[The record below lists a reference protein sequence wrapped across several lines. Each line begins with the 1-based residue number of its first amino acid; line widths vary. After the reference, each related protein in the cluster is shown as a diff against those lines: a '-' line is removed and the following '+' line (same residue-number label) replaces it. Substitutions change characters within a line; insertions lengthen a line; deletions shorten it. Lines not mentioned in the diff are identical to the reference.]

1 MATRVDFLIGCTAS
15 GKGAVGLEVAR
26 QLGAEILSI
35 DSMKVYRRMDIGTAK
50 PSPERRAAVPHHL
63 LDVVEP
69 SEVFSVARFVEH
81 AGAAIDE
88 ITGRGRRVL
97 AVGGTAL
104 YLKGLIDGLFEGP
117 SADPEIRREIRA
129 RAEREGNEALH
140 AELAAV
146 DPESAARIHR
156 NDMRRI
162 ERALEVYR
170 LTGSPI
176 SALQTQWDCERTR
189 YDCHIVGLRRDKD
202 DHSRRSNAR
211 IKRMIEAG
219 LVDEVRGLL
228 AEPVPM
234 SDQARQALG
243 YAEIIDHLQGDVS
256 LTDAIEAIKIHTR
269 QFAKHQRTWFRR
281 FRQARW
287 VDLAE
292 DDAVDAAVL
301 RVREALE
308 RPEES
313 L

>member
-26 QLGAEILSI
+26 RLGAEILSL

-69 SEVFSVARFVEH
+69 SESFSVARFVAL
-81 AGAAIDE
+81 AGAAIDD
-88 ITGRGRRVL
+88 ITGRRKRVL

-104 YLKGLIDGLFEGP
+104 YLKGLIEGLFEGP
-117 SADPEIRREIRA
+117 SADQEIRRELRA
-129 RAEREGNEALH
+129 RADREGNEALH

-156 NDMRRI
+156 NDLRRL

-170 LTGSPI
+170 LTGTPI
-176 SALQTQWDCERTR
+176 SALQTQWDRERTK
-189 YDCHIVGLRRDKD
+189 YDCHVVGLRRDKD
-202 DHSRRSNAR
+202 DQNRRSNAR
-211 IKRMIEAG
+211 VQRMIEAG
-219 LVDEVRGLL
+219 FVDEVRNLL

-234 SDQARQALG
+234 GDQARQALG
-243 YAEIIDHLQGDVS
+243 YAEIIDHLQSNVPLD
-256 LTDAIEAIKIHTR
+256 DAIEAIKIHTR

-281 FRQARW
+281 FRQTRW
-287 VDLAE
+287 IDLTE
-292 DDAVDAAVL
+292 HDAIESTAQRVCEVL
-301 RVREALE
+301 A
-308 RPEES
+308 
-313 L
+313 